1 MFPDN
6 FNYSLVASE
15 DMIKKLVFQFI
26 IFVFCVFPPNSY
38 AVYYGPSDEQIRQAI
53 EYGEK
58 KKDADYTTFLSE
70 WMTVSNDG
78 YEWAALNTK
87 FSILAYEAKQAALT
101 SKKLTQTEIIQFL
114 LEVEDILSFHVV
126 LYGNSAD
133 FTKDYHAVLIYKGKP
148 VQPVSEQNDI
158 NSRPASLGIRI
169 PLLYRAVCRYD
180 FPNYYI
186 EPDAEVVLVV
196 MSPLN
201 KERRFIFNLSDMR

>member
-1 MFPDN
+1 M
-6 FNYSLVASE
+6 L
-15 DMIKKLVFQFI
+15 KKLLFRFI
-26 IFVFCVFPPNSY
+26 MFVFCVFSTNSY
-38 AVYYGPSDEQIRQAI
+38 AVYYDPSDEQIRQAI

-58 KKDADYTTFLSE
+58 NKDTDYTTFLSE

-87 FSILAYEAKQAALT
+87 FSILACEAKNAALNM
-101 SKKLTQTEIIQFL
+101 KKLTNTEIISLL
-114 LEVEDILSFHVV
+114 LEAEDILSFRVV

-133 FTKDYHAVLIYKGKP
+133 FTKDYHAVLIYKGKS
-148 VQPVSEQNDI
+148 VQPFSEQNDI
-158 NSRPASLGIRI
+158 NSKPANLGIRI

-196 MSPLN
+196 SESF
-201 KERRFIFNLSDMR
+201 KQRKKIYF